1 MEGNNPIP
9 VTIITRKGQAVLVEY
24 QRDGGP
30 ARASLPVSSVLAG
43 PGDSL
48 GWTSQEE
55 LDRGIDYGL
64 PWAELVKGQ
73 TITAEAIERAL
84 RAAGIWT
91 IEDYYKKPGMVM
103 GAMISLLSP
112 VMVNLQNSVQRIK
125 NKEI

>member
-1 MEGNNPIP
+1 MEENNLIP
-9 VTIITRKGQAVLVEY
+9 VTVITRKGQAVLVEY
-24 QRDGGP
+24 TRDDRP
-30 ARASLPVSSVLAG
+30 ARASLPVSSVRAG

-73 TITAEAIERAL
+73 TISSEAIERAL

-91 IEDYYKKPGMVM
+91 IDDYNKKPGLVM
-103 GAMISLLSP
+103 GAMVSLVSP
-112 VMVNLQNSVQRIK
+112 IIANLQRSVQRIK